1 VRSQLFHPFFTT
13 KSDGTGLGLSIVHRI
28 VEEHGGSVEV
38 RSELGVGTIFSIILK
53 EE

>member
-1 VRSQLFHPFFTT
+1 
-13 KSDGTGLGLSIVHRI
+13 VHRI

-38 RSELGVGTIFSIILK
+38 SSELGVGTVFSIILK